1 MAKKMTK
8 NELVAALLLEDDIGY
23 TEAELTAMTNK
34 ELGSML
40 QANSVKPVEEA
51 PIEEAPIVETHPIE
65 AGNFGEVPVDKSV
78 ETVKKEPKVSAKQ
91 KAYDLFKANEAMK
104 SSELLDLVCNEL
116 SMDRKVASSYLC
128 YYRRD
133 FGIQAQRGLSKEE
146 KLMNFINDQFS
157 VDLTEG
163 QMKAILSTIN
173 ED

>member
-8 NELVAALLLEDDIGY
+8 VELVAALLLVEDIGY
-23 TEAELTAMTNK
+23 TEVELTALTNK

-51 PIEEAPIVETHPIE
+51 TIEAPVVETHPIE
-65 AGNFGEVPVDKSV
+65 AGNSDEAPVEKSV

-91 KAYDLFKANEAMK
+91 KAYDLFKANSEMK